1 VSLKKISNKPVRTYS
16 ALAIGL
22 ADPQTVNGCHAP
34 LFSGFESGFDF
45 RYSGLMCHLTG
56 ALHGA
61 FEIEKVH
68 ERLLEA
74 KRCAL

>member
-1 VSLKKISNKPVRTYS
+1 
-16 ALAIGL
+16 
-22 ADPQTVNGCHAP
+22 VNGCHAP

-45 RYSGLMCHLTG
+45 RYSGFMCHLTG

-68 ERLLEA
+68 EQLLEA